1 MKTIKYIAFMVFAFF
16 AVGML
21 DPVVAARALAR
32 VQALLLQIIY
42 L

>member
-21 DPVVAARALAR
+21 DPGVAAR

-42 L
+42 F